1 MKRTLLVVLLLV
13 GLVGCVARMNR
24 VMSSWVGNSYGNVIA
39 AWGPPDQVLDDGS
52 GGKIL
57 VYTRVRSYTA
67 PGTATTQTSG
77 TAAANGSRSEE
88 HTSEL
93 QSLRHLVC
101 RLLLEKKKTNKSLRV
116 CFGRTVSYAGYG
128 RKQRTL

>member
-77 TAAANGSRSEE
+77 TAAANGSTLYGTA
-88 HTSEL
+88 TSTTTYTPGQTYSWKIYRMFWL
-93 QSLRHLVC
+93 DKNGIVYRWSWRG
-101 RLLLEKKKTNKSLRV
+101 
-116 CFGRTVSYAGYG
+116 F
-128 RKQRTL
+128 